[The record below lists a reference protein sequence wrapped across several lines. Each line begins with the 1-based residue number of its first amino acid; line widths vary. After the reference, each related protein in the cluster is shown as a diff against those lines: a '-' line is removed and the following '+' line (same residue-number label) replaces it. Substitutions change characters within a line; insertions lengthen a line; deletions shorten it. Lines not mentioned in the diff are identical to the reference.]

1 MTDGGFLCRAYA
13 IGVEASDA
21 DVFDADAVGGAGASP
36 VEVEAH
42 SVALL
47 LSFSVIHVE
56 KQV

>member
-1 MTDGGFLCRAYA
+1 MTDGGFLSIAYA
-13 IGVEASDA
+13 IGVEASDT
-21 DVFDADAVGGAGASP
+21 DAVGGAGASP

-47 LSFSVIHVE
+47 WSFSVIHVE